1 MTEYKL
7 NNCTVKIHGSPDLEN
22 LKAKTTDYLKKVERV
37 KKSQKKK
44 GA

>member
-1 MTEYKL
+1 MQEYKL
-7 NNCTVKIHGSPDLEN
+7 SNCTVRIHGSPDME
-22 LKAKTTDYLKKVERV
+22 KVKEATTAYLKKVERI